1 MPQPVAVRAGRRGPR
16 AGKEE
21 EEEEVGEGR
30 RCMALWVVHRATLA
44 WVVLLL
50 VQNNLVFEYT
60 SLLGDGD

>member
-1 MPQPVAVRAGRRGPR
+1 MVYGS
-16 AGKEE
+16 
-21 EEEEVGEGR
+21 
-30 RCMALWVVHRATLA
+30 LLVVHQATLA